1 MPDCVSCAI
10 FEKFDT
16 LAEAYGRQAFDLLAP
31 STHLAFNAFVG
42 VWLAWVLVVDG
53 AIMGRLSFS
62 KLFPSVAIFTL
73 CGILL
78 AGVDLYWEWFYQPL
92 YHAMNDI
99 AVTLISPDSTAGA
112 PTRPTLGAPV
122 LVAKKGLPAFA
133 PATPVVKG
141 GVSSHLFD
149 VVV

>member
-99 AVTLISPDSTAGA
+99 AVTLISPDSTAGGQTGRIFGIVGIVGQKGQRA
-112 PTRPTLGAPV
+112 FDGA
-122 LVAKKGLPAFA
+122 AAG
-133 PATPVVKG
+133 VKEG
-141 GVSSHLFD
+141 RLT
-149 VVV
+149 